1 MDCSNVHL
9 LAMLLW
15 IAQMADTN
23 WLVNVVSELVDLGF
37 ECS

>member
-1 MDCSNVHL
+1 LNVVSEL
-9 LAMLLW
+9 
-15 IAQMADTN
+15 ADTN